1 MPEPAEESA
10 MASVSPEAVE
20 KVWIT
25 SLVIYG
31 VVVVVVAILL
41 TLILRTAH
49 QIRDGVAAIW
59 NTGQRIANN
68 TIHIALLNKTNF
80 VAGKI
85 LQSAVGVVGATAA
98 VHAHAEDCPGCPTC
112 IIGPEWS
119 R

>member
-1 MPEPAEESA
+1 MS
-10 MASVSPEAVE
+10 SVSPEAVE
-20 KVWIT
+20 KIWIL

-49 QIRDGVAAIW
+49 QIRLGVAAIW

-80 VAGKI
+80 VAGRI
-85 LQSAVGVVGATAA
+85 LKSAVGIIGATAA
-98 VHAHAEDCPGCPTC
+98 VNRHAKECPGCPTC
-112 IIGPEWS
+112 VIGPEWA

>member
-1 MPEPAEESA
+1 MS
-10 MASVSPEAVE
+10 SVSPEAVE
-20 KVWIT
+20 KVWII
-25 SLVIYG
+25 SLVVYG
-31 VVVVVVAILL
+31 VVVIVVAILL

-49 QIRDGVAAIW
+49 QIRRGVAAIW

-98 VHAHAEDCPGCPTC
+98 VHAHAKDCPGCPTC
-112 IIGPEWS
+112 VIGPEWS

>member
-1 MPEPAEESA
+1 
-10 MASVSPEAVE
+10 MASVTPEAVE
-20 KVWIT
+20 KIWIT

-49 QIRDGVAAIW
+49 QIRQGVAAIW

-68 TIHIALLNKTNF
+68 TIHIALLNKTNL
-80 VAGKI
+80 VAGRI
-85 LQSAVGVVGATAA
+85 LQSAVGVVHATAA
-98 VHAHAEDCPGCPTC
+98 VQAHASGCPGCPTC
-112 IIGPEWS
+112 VIGPEWA

>member
-1 MPEPAEESA
+1 MS
-10 MASVSPEAVE
+10 SVSAEAVE
-20 KVWIT
+20 KVWIV
-25 SLVIYG
+25 SLVVYS

-41 TLILRTAH
+41 TLILRTAL
-49 QIRDGVAAIW
+49 QIRAGVAEIW

-85 LQSAVGVVGATAA
+85 LQSAVGVVRATAA
-98 VHAHAEDCPGCPTC
+98 VQAHAKDCPGCPTC
-112 IIGPEWS
+112 VIGPGWS

>member
-1 MPEPAEESA
+1 MS
-10 MASVSPEAVE
+10 SVTPEAVE
-20 KVWIT
+20 KVWIV
-25 SLVIYG
+25 SLIIYG

-49 QIRDGVAAIW
+49 QIRAGVAAIW

-80 VAGKI
+80 VAAKL

-98 VHAHAEDCPGCPTC
+98 VHAHAKDCPGCPTC
-112 IIGPEWS
+112 VIGPEWS

>member
-1 MPEPAEESA
+1 
-10 MASVSPEAVE
+10 MASVTPEAVE
-20 KVWIT
+20 KIWIT

-41 TLILRTAH
+41 TLILRAAQ
-49 QIRDGVAAIW
+49 QIRQGVAAIW

-68 TIHIALLNKTNF
+68 TIHIALLNKTNL

-85 LQSAVGVVGATAA
+85 LQSAVGVVHATAA
-98 VHAHAEDCPGCPTC
+98 VQAHASECPGCPTC
-112 IIGPEWS
+112 VIGPEWA

>member
-1 MPEPAEESA
+1 MVSVTPET
-10 MASVSPEAVE
+10 VE

-41 TLILRTAH
+41 TLILRTAQ
-49 QIRDGVAAIW
+49 QIREGLAAIC
-59 NTGQRIANN
+59 NTVQRIANN

-85 LQSAVGVVGATAA
+85 LRSAVGVVNATAA
-98 VHAHAEDCPGCPTC
+98 VEAHASECSGCPTC
-112 IIGPEWS
+112 VIGPEWA